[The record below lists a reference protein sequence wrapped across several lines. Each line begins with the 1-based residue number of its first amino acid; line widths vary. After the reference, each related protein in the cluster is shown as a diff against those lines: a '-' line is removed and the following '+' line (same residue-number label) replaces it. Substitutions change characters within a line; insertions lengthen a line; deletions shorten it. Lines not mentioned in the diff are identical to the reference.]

1 MKNILHIEDD
11 ALTVQ
16 IYRAALLRAGFLVDV
31 AEDGVI
37 AAKMLSERKPD
48 LVVLDLMLPRLE
60 GTEVIKFIRATPGLR
75 DLPVIVLSAASI
87 ADQGAEAAA
96 LGADRVLYKSE
107 CSPAILIDTINDLL
121 SGNFS

>member
-16 IYRAALLRAGFLVDV
+16 IYQAALLRAGFLVDV
-31 AEDGVI
+31 AVDGVI

-60 GTEVIKFIRATPGLR
+60 GTEVIKFIRATPALK
-75 DLPVIVLSAASI
+75 DVPVIVLSQASI

-121 SGNFS
+121 SASYS